1 MSTDYDEDFD
11 LDPSTPTW
19 MVIVGF
25 FIVITYVM
33 L

>member
-1 MSTDYDEDFD
+1 MSTNYDEDFD

-19 MVIVGF
+19 MVIAAL
-25 FIVITYVM
+25 VIAVTYVM